1 MEASRKDFGIR
12 INYMVKIAESLT
24 LQQVIYFKDNMI
36 KGKKQEILYTMIEIN
51 KKWLN
56 VFFNMMFAKVKA

>member
-24 LQQVIYFKDNMI
+24 LQQVIYIKDNMI